1 MSFGCHRFDQKINE
15 IFLRISALASKKR
28 LNQKLYYTKYVIVKQ
43 RLRDNSIICFA
54 INNVILHHLKM
65 TQHLRYHIARAY
77 FNESGKPIIIKYVL
91 FSKIHQ
97 FITSIQTGNSY
108 SKWACTKFILFTKF
122 VKNFRWVYLSYFIK
136 LSEFKV
142 EFLHGLEIGNT
153 KWSDK
158 TSSHSLFY
166 HSNRWEYHQYW
177 NHSGLPM
184 KSQSMQIPVKRN
196 PTK

>member
-1 MSFGCHRFDQKINE
+1 M
-15 IFLRISALASKKR
+15 IFSLLFENFSST
-28 LNQKLYYTKYVIVKQ
+28 LNHN
-43 RLRDNSIICFA
+43 LRDNSITCFA
-54 INNVILHHLKM
+54 MNNLIFHHLRWPNIYDIISRG
-65 TQHLRYHIARAY
+65 RYCI
-77 FNESGKPIIIKYVL
+77 ESGQPIIIKYVL

-108 SKWACTKFILFTKF
+108 SKWACTKLILYTKF
-122 VKNFRWVYLSYFIK
+122 VKNFRWVYLNYFIK

-158 TSSHSLFY
+158 TSSLSLFY
-166 HSNRWEYHQYW
+166 HSHRWEYHQYW
-177 NHSGLPM
+177 NHSELPM
-184 KSQSMQIPVKRN
+184 KSQSVQIPAKRN